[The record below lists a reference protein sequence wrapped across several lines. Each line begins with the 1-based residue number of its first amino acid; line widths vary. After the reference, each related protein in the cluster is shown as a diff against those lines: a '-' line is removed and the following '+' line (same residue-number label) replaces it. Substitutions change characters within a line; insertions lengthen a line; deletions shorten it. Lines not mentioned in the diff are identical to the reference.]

1 MKGRIEENMG
11 KERGR
16 GERQANYELLRI
28 IAMLMVVTLHYLSHT
43 GMLLTAGGE
52 GGSSRVF
59 GMLAESFCIVAVNVY
74 VLISGYFL
82 VEAGFRARRIL
93 ALVCQVLFYSVMIPL
108 IMMGAGLAAR
118 GGEGGIYKLQQYL
131 FPLQSE
137 HYWFAAS
144 YIYLY
149 LFTPVLNAAAKAMSK
164 KQMQITIGG
173 LLFLFCGLKSV
184 VPMRFVMDRFGYDFG
199 WFLCV
204 YLLAAYI
211 RLHGCPLIR
220 DAKRAWGLYV
230 GCCLLI
236 FAMGT
241 GLYMVNA
248 KTGQFAYYM
257 EVPYHYNFIFC
268 LLGAVGLFMAF
279 RYVKIPKGRVSE
291 LVCKLSP
298 LTFGVY
304 LFHEHIDIRNEWV
317 GWIEEFIG
325 PAAQSGVLGFV
336 LRLLVSV
343 LVVYAAGSFVDA
355 IRLNIFQ
362 FIGRYIG
369 KGKLSAWISGVDG
382 EFR

>member
-1 MKGRIEENMG
+1 MKGRNEENMG
-11 KERGR
+11 KERGWE
-16 GERQANYELLRI
+16 GRQANYELLRI
-28 IAMLMVVTLHYLSHT
+28 AAMLMVVALHYLSHT
-43 GMLLTAGGE
+43 GMLLTEGGE
-52 GGSSRVF
+52 GGSARVF
-59 GMLAESFCIVAVNVY
+59 GMLVESFCIVAVNVY

-82 VEAGFRARRIL
+82 VEAGFRAKRIL

-108 IMMGAGLAAR
+108 ILMGAGLAAR
-118 GGEGGIYKLQQYL
+118 DAEGGIYRLQQYL

-144 YIYLY
+144 YVYLY
-149 LFTPVLNAAAKAMSK
+149 LFTPVLNAAVKAMSK

-173 LLFLFCGLKSV
+173 LLLLFCGLKSL
-184 VPMRFVMDRFGYDFG
+184 VPLRFVMDRFGYDFG

-211 RLHGCPLIR
+211 RLYGCPVIR
-220 DAKRAWGLYV
+220 DAKRAWGVYI

-241 GLYMVNA
+241 GLYAANA
-248 KTGQFAYYM
+248 KTGRFAYYM
-257 EVPYHYNFIFC
+257 EVPYHYNFVLC
-268 LLGAVGLFMAF
+268 LFGAVGLFMAF
-279 RYVKIPKGRVSE
+279 RYVKVPKGKISE

-304 LFHEHIDIRNEWV
+304 LFHEHIDIRNEWA
-317 GWIEEFIG
+317 GWIEEFTG
-325 PAAQSGVLGFV
+325 PAAQSGILGLVF
-336 LRLLVSV
+336 RLLVSV
-343 LVVYAAGSFVDA
+343 LAVYAAGSFIDA
-355 IRLNIFQ
+355 VRLNIFR

-369 KGKLSAWISGVDG
+369 KGKLAAWIRGVDG

>member
-1 MKGRIEENMG
+1 MGKGR
-11 KERGR
+11 ERGK
-16 GERQANYELLRI
+16 RQLNYELLRI
-28 IAMLMVVTLHYLSHT
+28 IAMLMVITLHYLSHT
-43 GMLLTAGGE
+43 KMLLTPGGE
-52 GGSSRVF
+52 GGGKQIL
-59 GMLAESFCIVAVNVY
+59 GMFLESFCIVAVNVY

-82 VEAGFRARRIL
+82 VEAGFKAKRIVT
-93 ALVCQVLFYSVMIPL
+93 LVCQVLFYSVMIPL
-108 IMMGAGLAAR
+108 IMMGAGLAVSD
-118 GGEGGIYKLQQYL
+118 GEGGIYRLQQYL

-144 YIYLY
+144 YVYLY
-149 LFTPVLNAAAKAMSK
+149 LFMPVLNAAAKAMSK
-164 KQMQITIGG
+164 KQLQITIGG
-173 LLFLFCGLKSV
+173 LLFLFCGVKSI
-184 VPMRFVMDRFGYDFG
+184 VPMRFAMDRFGYDFG

-211 RLHGCPLIR
+211 RLYGCPLVR
-220 DAKRAWGLYV
+220 DAKRAWGMYI

-257 EVPYHYNFIFC
+257 EVPYHYNFILC

-279 RYVKIPKGRVSE
+279 RYVKVPKGKVSE

-317 GWIEEFIG
+317 GWIEEFTG
-325 PAAQSGVLGFV
+325 PAAQSGVFGFL
-336 LRLLVSV
+336 LRLSVSV
-343 LVVYAAGSFVDA
+343 LVVYAAGSFIDA
-355 IRLNIFQ
+355 IRLNIFR

-369 KGKLSAWISGVDG
+369 KGKLSAWVRGVDG

>member
-1 MKGRIEENMG
+1 MKGRNEENMG

-16 GERQANYELLRI
+16 EGRQANYELLRI

-52 GGSSRVF
+52 GGSVRVL

-82 VEAGFRARRIL
+82 VEAGFKAKRIVT
-93 ALVCQVLFYSVMIPL
+93 LVCQVLFYSVMIPL
-108 IMMGAGLAAR
+108 IMMGAGLAVSD
-118 GGEGGIYKLQQYL
+118 GEGGIYRLQQYL

-144 YIYLY
+144 YVYLY
-149 LFTPVLNAAAKAMSK
+149 LFMPVLNAAAKAMSK
-164 KQMQITIGG
+164 KQLQITIGG
-173 LLFLFCGLKSV
+173 LLFLFCGVKSI
-184 VPMRFVMDRFGYDFG
+184 VPMRFAMDRFGYDFG

-211 RLHGCPLIR
+211 RLYGCPLVR
-220 DAKRAWGLYV
+220 DAKRAWGMYI

-257 EVPYHYNFIFC
+257 EVPYHYNFILC

-279 RYVKIPKGRVSE
+279 RYVKVPKGKVSE

-317 GWIEEFIG
+317 GWIEEFTG
-325 PAAQSGVLGFV
+325 PAAQSGVFGFL
-336 LRLLVSV
+336 LRLSVSV
-343 LVVYAAGSFVDA
+343 LVVYAAGSFIDA
-355 IRLNIFQ
+355 IRLNIFR

-369 KGKLSAWISGVDG
+369 KGKLSAWVRGVDG